1 MCVLCGEFISSF
13 HWSDVDFR
21 AQNVVN
27 VGENA
32 TQRKRARLKRA
43 SILNEILGFYGLKI
57 ADWQGSKFVL
67 SDKKGQ
73 SVIVNDLGDLWGK
86 ANALCG
92 RDLDAL
98 DEKLLAFLQANFLQ
112 KNEQNLNENLQ
123 NLKQNLC
130 KIQSQNLAHEKGENL
145 QILNENLQNS
155 KQNSQNLNAKFKT
168 TQSVNLQSKSVNFNG
183 EIPQNLKT
191 QNKNSHQKQNKNLRQ
206 IQNQNLSHAKSENL
220 QILSKISPQNKPKN
234 NA

>member
-1 MCVLCGEFISSF
+1 MCVLCGEFISTF

-32 TQRKRARLKRA
+32 TQRKRARLKRV
-43 SILNEILGFYGLKI
+43 SILNEILDFYGLKI

-112 KNEQNLNENLQ
+112 KNEQNLSENLQ
-123 NLKQNLC
+123 K
-130 KIQSQNLAHEKGENL
+130 
-145 QILNENLQNS
+145 
-155 KQNSQNLNAKFKT
+155 
-168 TQSVNLQSKSVNFNG
+168 
-183 EIPQNLKT
+183 LKT
-191 QNKNSHQKQNKNLRQ
+191 QNKNSHQKQNKNSHQ
-206 IQNQNLSHAKSENL
+206 TQNQNLPHAKSENS
-220 QILSKISPQNKPKN
+220 QILSKNSHKFQTQNPQKN